1 MSHKVPPKC
10 IKAYTHSDNYVQ
22 WGDAPFPATL
32 AQLNSVCCIWKWS
45 VAHQNTQPFR
55 MWAVRDI
62 WCVITLPEGD
72 AVIVRMGRARRLPF
86 NFARCCFF
94 RKREKNRPRRW
105 AGPCG
110 LRHWQADPWE
120 TPFCGTDRRHFPS
133 SGARRDA
140 SPKTSSCNKNTLY
153 GRGINEINKPFIWL
167 HVAVNTGLRMK
178 QKTLTALVGFWS
190 NLKRSWF
197 FFSPRK
203 WVPEMLC
210 VRKLFCVIIIWII
223 SWPQHWFVFGQ
234 RQIQMDVVA
243 AWRDKE
249 LLSAASAL
257 CKDRTRRRFSGLP
270 QLIGLQSESLL
281 GVGIR
286 GNKINKITTQ
296 FLQKEGNEY

>member
-32 AQLNSVCCIWKWS
+32 AQLNSVCCISKWS

-140 SPKTSSCNKNTLY
+140 SPKTSSCNKNTMY
-153 GRGINEINKPFIWL
+153 GSGINEINKPFIWL
-167 HVAVNTGLRMK
+167 NVAVNTGLRNETK
-178 QKTLTALVGFWS
+178 
-190 NLKRSWF
+190 NLDSPCWF
-197 FFSPRK
+197 LIKFKKEVILFFY
-203 WVPEMLC
+203 
-210 VRKLFCVIIIWII
+210 
-223 SWPQHWFVFGQ
+223 
-234 RQIQMDVVA
+234 
-243 AWRDKE
+243 
-249 LLSAASAL
+249 
-257 CKDRTRRRFSGLP
+257 T
-270 QLIGLQSESLL
+270 
-281 GVGIR
+281 
-286 GNKINKITTQ
+286 
-296 FLQKEGNEY
+296 